1 MRSFLPGTRERWNE
15 MALQILWFV
24 LWGVLWAVYF
34 MLDGFDFGTG
44 MLRNFITVDE
54 SERRLSLSSIGPV
67 WNGNE
72 VWLITAGGAT
82 FAAFPLTYA
91 SLFSF
96 LYLPMLL
103 ILFSLIL
110 RGISI
115 EFRGKHD
122 SPRWRSTWDWVLAI
136 TSFTAP
142 LVLGLGFGNIFRG
155 LPIAADGYKG
165 SFLKL
170 FNPYGLVTAV
180 LFVLLFLQHGAAWLT
195 LKSEGAVSKRSLR
208 AAGGLWYAV
217 LAASAAFLTLTAFA
231 TKLYDNYLSHPA
243 WLFVPVLAVVS
254 LVLVKVFQ
262 LRGRELE
269 AFLSSCAL
277 IVLVVATGLVGLFPN
292 LIPSTLDAGASLTIF
307 NSSSGPYTLKLMTV
321 VAAIFVP
328 IVIVYQLLVYRFF
341 RSKVTAE
348 TAGEEGY

>member
-1 MRSFLPGTRERWNE
+1 MV
-15 MALQILWFV
+15 LQVLWFV

-44 MLRNFITVDE
+44 MLRNFVARDE
-54 SERRLSLSSIGPV
+54 SERHLSLSSIGPV

-91 SLFSF
+91 SMFSF

-110 RGISI
+110 RGVSI

-122 SPRWRSTWDWVLAI
+122 SRRWRSTWDWVLAV

-142 LVLGLGFGNIFRG
+142 LVLGVGFGNIFQG

-165 SFLKL
+165 SFLRL
-170 FNPYGLVTAV
+170 FNPYGLLTAV
-180 LFVLLFLQHGAAWLT
+180 LFVALFLQHGAVWLT
-195 LKSEGAVSKRSLR
+195 LKTEGALSERSSRL
-208 AAGGLWYAV
+208 AGNLWYGV
-217 LAASAAFLTLTAFA
+217 LVVTAGFLVLTAFA
-231 TKLYDNYLSHPA
+231 TKLYNNFFSHPG
-243 WLFVPVLAVVS
+243 WLFVPALAVAS
-254 LVLVKVFQ
+254 LASVKVFHS
-262 LRGRELE
+262 RGRMLG

-277 IVLVVATGLVGLFPN
+277 IVLVVATGLLGLFPN
-292 LIPSTLDAGASLTIF
+292 LIPSTLDPGASLTIF
-307 NSSSGPYTLKLMTV
+307 NSSSGPYTLRLMSI
-321 VAAIFVP
+321 VAAVFVP
-328 IVIVYQLLVYRFF
+328 IVIVYQVLVYRFF
-341 RSKVTAE
+341 RAKVTPEA
-348 TAGEEGY
+348 AAEEGY

>member
-1 MRSFLPGTRERWNE
+1 
-15 MALQILWFV
+15 MALQVLWFV

-44 MLRNFITVDE
+44 MLRNFVARDE
-54 SERRLSLSSIGPV
+54 AEKQVALATIGPV

-91 SLFSF
+91 SMFSF

-110 RGISI
+110 RGVSV
-115 EFRGKHD
+115 EFRGKND
-122 SPRWRSTWDWVLAI
+122 TPRWRAAWDWVLAI

-155 LPIAADGYKG
+155 LPIGQDGYHG
-165 SFLKL
+165 TFGML
-170 FNPYGLVTAV
+170 FNPYGLLTAV
-180 LFVLLFLQHGAAWLT
+180 LFVVLFLQHGAVWLA
-195 LKSEGAVSKRSLR
+195 LKSEGRMSERSARL
-208 AAGGLWYAV
+208 AGRLWYLVLLVAV
-217 LAASAAFLTLTAFA
+217 AFLVLTGFS
-231 TKLYDNYLSHPA
+231 TKLYDNFLSHPG
-243 WLFVPVLAVVS
+243 WLLVPVGAVAA
-254 LVLVKVFQ
+254 LLLVKI
-262 LRGRELE
+262 LHARGRIPG
-269 AFLSSCAL
+269 AFFSSCAL

-292 LIPSTLDAGASLTIF
+292 LIPSNLDPGASLTIF
-307 NSSSGPYTLKLMTV
+307 NSSSGPYTLRLMTI

-328 IVIVYQLLVYRFF
+328 IVIVYQVIVYRFF
-341 RSKVTAE
+341 REKTTPGSLADHT
-348 TAGEEGY
+348 EGY

>member
-1 MRSFLPGTRERWNE
+1 
-15 MALQILWFV
+15 MALQIVWFV

-44 MLRNFITVDE
+44 MLRNFLARDE
-54 SERRLSLSSIGPV
+54 SEKHLALSSIGPV

-91 SLFSF
+91 SMFSF

-110 RGISI
+110 RGVSI

-122 SPRWRSTWDWVLAI
+122 SRRWRSTWDWVLAV

-142 LVLGLGFGNIFRG
+142 LVLGVGFGNIFRG

-165 SFLKL
+165 SFFKL
-170 FNPYGLVTAV
+170 FNPYGLLTAV
-180 LFVLLFLQHGAAWLT
+180 LFVVLFLQHGAVWLS
-195 LKSEGAVSKRSLR
+195 LKSEGALSERSSRLADR
-208 AAGGLWYAV
+208 LWYLVLVVAV
-217 LAASAAFLTLTAFA
+217 GFLVLTGFA
-231 TKLYDNYLSHPA
+231 TRLSDNFLSHPG
-243 WLFVPVLAVVS
+243 WLVVPLLAVAS
-254 LVLVKVFQ
+254 LVGVKVLHARQ
-262 LRGRELE
+262 RKLG

-292 LIPSTLDAGASLTIF
+292 LIPSNLDPSASLTIF
-307 NSSSGPYTLKLMTV
+307 NSSSGPYTLRLMTI

-328 IVIVYQLLVYRFF
+328 IVIVYQILVYRFF
-341 RSKVTAE
+341 GAKT
-348 TAGEEGY
+348 TAGVAGEDVY